1 MNSRP
6 VKSRLGFKLRQFSQ
20 IIRTRLSNELAEIGL
35 TPVWL
40 AALGA
45 LAAGNAK
52 TGAELAR
59 FFSTDA
65 TAVTRTIDRMQ
76 AAGLVIRERSETD
89 RRVFEIVVTQKGRD
103 LLPKGQKLADE
114 NERLFFS
121 QLDEDQRNQFQDTL
135 DSLIDHASTI
145 APNLDWEN

>member
-1 MNSRP
+1 
-6 VKSRLGFKLRQFSQ
+6 
-20 IIRTRLSNELAEIGL
+20 
-35 TPVWL
+35 
-40 AALGA
+40 
-45 LAAGNAK
+45 
-52 TGAELAR
+52 
-59 FFSTDA
+59 
-65 TAVTRTIDRMQ
+65 MQ

-121 QLDEDQRNQFQDTL
+121 HLDDEQQKQFQETL
-135 DSLIDHASTI
+135 DLLIDHASKI